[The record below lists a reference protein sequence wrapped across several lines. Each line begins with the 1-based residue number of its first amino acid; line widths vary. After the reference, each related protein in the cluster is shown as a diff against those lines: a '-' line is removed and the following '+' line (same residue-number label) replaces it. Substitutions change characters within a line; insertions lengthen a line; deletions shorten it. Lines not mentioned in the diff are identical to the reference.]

1 MCEYIWYLEEA
12 MEDVFPQEDFDDD
25 PYDLM
30 DPDYWFMNK
39 LNRRAM
45 RLWKGEQVDGAV
57 LQWGLNDY
65 GELIEPREILSL
77 PAAVMAGWRYL
88 LSLKSTPRYMRLR
101 APMHVTLENKS
112 WQEFCE
118 SGRVSSF

>member
-1 MCEYIWYLEEA
+1 

-39 LNRRAM
+39 LNIRAM

-65 GELIEPREILSL
+65 GELIEPRG
-77 PAAVMAGWRYL
+77 P
-88 LSLKSTPRYMRLR
+88 LR
-101 APMHVTLENKS
+101 
-112 WQEFCE
+112 
-118 SGRVSSF
+118 